1 MKTRRFFR
9 TVWRLN
15 ALIILLAGVLAC
27 GFVAVATLALLRD
40 ITRTRHVSNVVNVAP
55 EQRGRDRT
63 SLGSFVRVE
72 GTQVFRAPLNI
83 EQEFDLSV
91 ASKETTSI
99 QNYLFYDPAL
109 DRSYWLRAGAPAL
122 FADSHELP
130 ERDFEERLPI
140 VAMLYEIVERDTD
153 GDQRLTESDLKVIA
167 LADPAG
173 TRLTPLLTGVAEVHA
188 ADITSG
194 NAALIIYTTSGKLHA
209 ATVDVVARKVTH
221 DSLIQ
226 P

>member
-15 ALIILLAGVLAC
+15 ALIILIAGVLAC
-27 GFVAVATLALLRD
+27 GLLAFVMLQFLRD
-40 ITRTRHVSNVVNVAP
+40 MTRTRHVSNVVNVAP

-63 SLGSFVRVE
+63 SLGSFTRVE

-83 EQEFDLSV
+83 EQTYELSV

-122 FADSHELP
+122 FVGSHELP

-140 VAMLYEIVERDTD
+140 TAMLYEIVERDTD
-153 GDQRLTESDLKVIA
+153 GDQRLTESDLRVIA
-167 LADPAG
+167 VADAAG
-173 TRLTPLLTGVAEVHA
+173 TRLTPVLRDVAQLHA
-188 ADITSG
+188 ADITTG
-194 NAALIIYTTSGKLHA
+194 NAALVIYTTAGKLHA
-209 ATVDVVARKVTH
+209 ATVDVVTRKVTH